1 MAASGTED
9 PDEED
14 RLDVRR
20 RHVHGLAGYE
30 DAQGRQGAGL
40 DYDINACATTM
51 AEDVGG
57 DADCV
62 LLGPQVRFQLDTV
75 QKKLSCPVGVIDMKD
90 YGRQNAE
97 AVLAQACE
105 LMGEDA

>member
-1 MAASGTED
+1 MKKIVLMCAGGMST
-9 PDEED
+9 
-14 RLDVRR
+14 
-20 RHVHGLAGYE
+20 GLLVMKMRKVAKE
-30 DAQGRQGAGL
+30 RGL